1 LEKAKSGSPSARAR
15 QLILSAK
22 LNFFVFALLLRAGQK
37 RASLIIEEEKIA
49 KLIVFIKSVS
59 IIMKI

>member
-1 LEKAKSGSPSARAR
+1 LEKAKSGSPSARAH

-22 LNFFVFALLLRAGQK
+22 LNFFIFALLLRAGQK
-37 RASLIIEEEKIA
+37 RSSLIFEEEKIA